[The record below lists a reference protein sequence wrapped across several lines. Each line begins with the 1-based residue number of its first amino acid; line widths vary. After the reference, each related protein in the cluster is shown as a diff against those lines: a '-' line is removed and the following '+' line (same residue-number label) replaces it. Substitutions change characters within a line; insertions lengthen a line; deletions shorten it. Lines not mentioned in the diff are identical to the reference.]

1 MFSSNQQKMRVY
13 YKDLL
18 VQKHNDHEQQKL
30 LDKKRAEDLGI
41 ETQANKYTVLGN
53 KIIDNITNK
62 KPDSGYL
69 LLLDFIKN
77 RKLSELFNDFKK
89 IPPNDL
95 TKDEKKILDNL
106 NDINKKESFNQEVKN
121 VSSEPEK
128 VAELVYKKFSPVKSA
143 MDGMVEKTDDLISE
157 LKKKLALKNNGLKP
171 VETSTNYDKFDILKG
186 YILNK
191 DKDNINDKF
200 TRKELLAY
208 AKQNKKNKGLGQN
221 ISKNELVNIL
231 VSP

>member
-30 LDKKRAEDLGI
+30 LDKKRVEDLGI

-128 VAELVYKKFSPVKSA
+128 VADLVYKKFSPVKSA

-157 LKKKLALKNNGLKP
+157 LKKKLELKNNGLKP
-171 VETSTNYDKFDILKG
+171 VETSTNYEKFDVLKS
-186 YILNK
+186 YVLNK
-191 DKDNINDKF
+191 DIDNINDKF
-200 TRKELLAY
+200 TRKELQKYL
-208 AKQNKKNKGLGQN
+208 KTIKPGIHFKQN
-221 ISKNELVNIL
+221 ISKRDLIEELFN
-231 VSP
+231 

>member
-1 MFSSNQQKMRVY
+1 
-13 YKDLL
+13 
-18 VQKHNDHEQQKL
+18 
-30 LDKKRAEDLGI
+30 
-41 ETQANKYTVLGN
+41 
-53 KIIDNITNK
+53 
-62 KPDSGYL
+62 
-69 LLLDFIKN
+69 
-77 RKLSELFNDFKK
+77 
-89 IPPNDL
+89 
-95 TKDEKKILDNL
+95 
-106 NDINKKESFNQEVKN
+106 
-121 VSSEPEK
+121 
-128 VAELVYKKFSPVKSA
+128 